1 MSNYDNDK
9 PDRTINE
16 ILYEF
21 MSGSD
26 KLTELSK
33 LVGQLRFA
41 AEEWE
46 GFYDKS
52 MIEEVESEI
61 LSLSMYLSDNYMI
74 QELIQSAKL
83 WSESGSVLT
92 QLYLER
98 CYRLYEENYTELQ
111 KTEDKIKWIESHLN
125 QFR

>member
-1 MSNYDNDK
+1 MSNYDNNK
-9 PDRTINE
+9 PDQTISE
-16 ILYEF
+16 VLYEF

-26 KLTELSK
+26 KLTILSK

-41 AEEWE
+41 SEEWE

-52 MIEEVESEI
+52 MIRELETEI
-61 LSLSMYLSDNYMI
+61 LSLSTYLPDNYKI
-74 QELIQSAKL
+74 QELTQSAKL
-83 WSESGSVLT
+83 WSESGAILT

-98 CYRLYEENYTELQ
+98 CYRLYEENYIDIQ
-111 KTEDKIKWIESHLN
+111 KIEDKIRWIESHLN